1 MADFLIC
8 VMGEMITTIF
18 GELLELFGSVYFKDG
33 EKRKSDF
40 KLLPAVSL
48 IGSLIS
54 CFATLFLFGVEF
66 SFEFPFYEKILII
79 VCILVGSFWIG
90 VLLEFFSNKE
100 IKQIKILKTFFSTM
114 LKHLFCFIVFFIV
127 GLLIYGVIKL
137 IIFLSNLSTQ

>member
-90 VLLEFFSNKE
+90 VLLEF
-100 IKQIKILKTFFSTM
+100 
-114 LKHLFCFIVFFIV
+114 
-127 GLLIYGVIKL
+127 LLIKL
-137 IIFLSNLSTQ
+137 IIFLSNISTK

>member
-1 MADFLIC
+1 MNDFFIF
-8 VMGEMITTIF
+8 EMIVTIF
-18 GELLELFGSVYFKDG
+18 GELLELFSSVYFKDG
-33 EKRKSDF
+33 ENRKSGF
-40 KLLPAVSL
+40 KLLPISSL
-48 IGSLIS
+48 VGLLIS

-127 GLLIYGVIKL
+127 ALLIYGVIQL
-137 IIFLSNLSTQ
+137 ITFLSNSSTP